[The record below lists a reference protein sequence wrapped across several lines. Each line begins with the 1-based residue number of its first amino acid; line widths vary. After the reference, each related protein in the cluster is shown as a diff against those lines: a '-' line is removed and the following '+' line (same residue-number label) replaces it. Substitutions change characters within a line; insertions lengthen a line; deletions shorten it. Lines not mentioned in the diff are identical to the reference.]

1 MFLRKFYQQDPN
13 FKQKFQTVLKFLSR
27 ESDRYTPSLLGRKT
41 KGHIV
46 LYREHGTRN
55 KEI

>member
-13 FKQKFQTVLKFLSR
+13 FKQKFQTVLNFLSR
-27 ESDRYTPSLLGRKT
+27 ESDRYTPSLQGRKT

-46 LYREHGTRN
+46 LYRERGTRN

>member
-1 MFLRKFYQQDPN
+1 MFLRKFYQQDPK
-13 FKQKFQTVLKFLSR
+13 FKQKFQIVLKFLSR
-27 ESDRYTPSLLGRKT
+27 ESDRYTPSLQGRKT

-46 LYREHGTRN
+46 LYLEHGTRN

>member
-27 ESDRYTPSLLGRKT
+27 ESDRYTLSLQGRKT

-46 LYREHGTRN
+46 LYLEHGTRN

>member
-1 MFLRKFYQQDPN
+1 MFLSKFYQQDPN
-13 FKQKFQTVLKFLSR
+13 FKQKFQIVLKFLSR
-27 ESDRYTPSLLGRKT
+27 ESDRYTPSLQGRKT

-46 LYREHGTRN
+46 LYLEHGTRN